1 MNQFFKSFLAFA
13 IVGLSFFSSFSAQG
27 QDVKKEAKASAGSG
41 GAKAALCIGCH
52 SIEGYNASYPEV
64 HKVPKIAGQNAKYI
78 AQALTA
84 YKKGERKHPT
94 MRGIAAAL
102 SDQDIA
108 DLSTFY
114 SGNGAIDGQIVPAQ
128 VSVVPSA
135 AVDALLKKG
144 GCTGCHGGN
153 FASPVDAS
161 YPKIAGQHSD
171 YLYVALKAYKTEK
184 NQYIGRNN
192 PIMSGI
198 AKPFSNS
205 EMRLMA
211 EYLGSLNGDLK
222 TSPQSRFK

>member
-13 IVGLSFFSSFSAQG
+13 IVGFSFFSSFSAQG
-27 QDVKKEAKASAGSG
+27 QDVKKEAKAGAGSG
-41 GAKAALCIGCH
+41 RAKAALCIGCH

-78 AQALTA
+78 AQALSA

-94 MRGIAAAL
+94 MRGIAAGL
-102 SDQDIA
+102 SDQDIT
-108 DLSTFY
+108 DLSAYY
-114 SGNGAIDGQIVPAQ
+114 SNNGAIDGQIVPEQ

-144 GCTGCHGGN
+144 ACAGCHGGN
-153 FASPVDAS
+153 FASPVDPS

-184 NQYIGRNN
+184 NQVIGRNN

-198 AKPFSNS
+198 AKQYSNS
-205 EMRLMA
+205 EMRLLA
-211 EYLGSLNGDLK
+211 GYLGSLNGDLK